1 MERICNIR
9 FSKAQ
14 PKYRNGRAH
23 GLGCQGQSTNR
34 RIIGRCFF
42 PDSFRRIIKFLR
54 RALKTNKWRSGRK
67 NMSRLRMNWITVP
80 ALQLLLSL
88 HAEAHLSFSL
98 LFARRCHAWAPDH
111 ARDGSRAAQDGRRP
125 PPSPPIRVITSRPLN
140 IRILSPLCVQSPSGI
155 CRPSSRFASYAGF
168 WLAPWFIGP
177 RNSYDGRNPREIE
190 VMLGLGESFKR
201 RAALETR
208 RKAMSPLSELLHN
221 VLLSAPRWGGS
232 DRRRRDGAL
241 SV

>member
-1 MERICNIR
+1 M
-9 FSKAQ
+9 A
-14 PKYRNGRAH
+14 
-23 GLGCQGQSTNR
+23 
-34 RIIGRCFF
+34 
-42 PDSFRRIIKFLR
+42 LR
-54 RALKTNKWRSGRK
+54 KEKHVASAYELDYGSRSAVAPLS
-67 NMSRLRMNWITVP
+67 SRWAP
-80 ALQLLLSL
+80 
-88 HAEAHLSFSL
+88 SFSL

-111 ARDGSRAAQDGRRP
+111 AREQGCARRSPP

-155 CRPSSRFASYAGF
+155 CRPSSRFASSAGF

-190 VMLGLGESFKR
+190 VRLGIGESFKR

-232 DRRRRDGAL
+232 KATRRGIVRLTDSLRRRLLKSESVATQIL
-241 SV
+241 SVRPSSIRRLSDVR

>member
-1 MERICNIR
+1 
-9 FSKAQ
+9 
-14 PKYRNGRAH
+14 
-23 GLGCQGQSTNR
+23 
-34 RIIGRCFF
+34 
-42 PDSFRRIIKFLR
+42 
-54 RALKTNKWRSGRK
+54 
-67 NMSRLRMNWITVP
+67 MSRLRMNWITAP

-88 HAEAHLSFSL
+88 HAGPHLSLCFL
-98 LFARRCHAWAPDH
+98 PVDAMRGLRTTPGTGAGLRKTFPAF
-111 ARDGSRAAQDGRRP
+111 
-125 PPSPPIRVITSRPLN
+125 PSPPIRVITSRPLN

-155 CRPSSRFASYAGF
+155 CRPSSRFASSVGF

-177 RNSYDGRNPREIE
+177 LETRMMGGIRERFE
-190 VMLGLGESFKR
+190 VARLGIGESFKR